1 MNCLAPKCPTE
12 PKAPHLFCPDHWA
25 QVPRAGKR
33 LFWDEANANKR
44 RPKQSKEYVRRV
56 KHIVDFLAGHE
67 IVAAIQAGKPLEL
80 SQDKATLSR
89 LADWF
94 TGRTTKLEGKEIVIT
109 QAAPVEP
116 LMGGDGRIYVR
127 NIAPLVEMV
136 ERENQR

>member
-1 MNCLAPKCPTE
+1 MNCLAPKCPTS
-12 PKAPHLFCPDHWA
+12 PVAPHIFCPDHWA
-25 QVPRAGKR
+25 KVPRAGKR
-33 LFWDEANANKR
+33 ALWDETNRTKR
-44 RPKQSKEYVRRV
+44 SRKNSKEYVRRI

-116 LMGGDGRIYVR
+116 LMGADGRIYVR
-127 NIAPLVEMV
+127 NIGMLTEMV
-136 ERENQR
+136 DRENAR